1 MNSINVA
8 NEGVQKASLEEAL
21 LGKDNEKYL
30 TPFTTKEVVSHA
42 IEGEQM
48 GVATAY
54 FKSSDMK
61 NVKDGWIKLL
71 RLGDIVF
78 LSGYWSTFDTDKK
91 GDRKIIFK
99 IPSGFRN
106 LNEEPLMHQVPY
118 NVVYQNNSVIQD
130 GRVLKSF
137 EIDVP
142 VAANNS
148 HGHFISGFW
157 FTNDNFTK

>member
-1 MNSINVA
+1 MNNAQVQ
-8 NEGVQKASLEEAL
+8 NGEFQKASLEEAI

-30 TPFTTKEVVSHA
+30 TPFTTKEVVSHV
-42 IEGEQM
+42 IEGVQV

-54 FKSSDMK
+54 FKSDDMQH
-61 NVKDGWIKLL
+61 VKDGWLKLL

-78 LSGYWSTFDTDKK
+78 LSRYWSTFDTDKK

-106 LNEEPLMHQVPY
+106 MNEEPLMHQVPY
-118 NVVYQNNSVIQD
+118 NVVYQNNTVIQD
-130 GRVLKSF
+130 GRILKTF

-142 VAANNS
+142 IATSNS
-148 HGHFISGFW
+148 HGHYLSGFW
-157 FTNDNFTK
+157 ITNDNFTQ